1 MLLKD
6 FIDPQKLQEIQDQ
19 FSDATGL
26 AAITMDGDGAYITK
40 GSNFTEFCMKYTRE
54 SLLGKERCEKCDA
67 EGKGAYFCHAG
78 LMDFSA
84 PIIVNGEQVGVI
96 VGGQVL
102 PEKPDTEKFR
112 QIAREL
118 GIPEDEYLRA
128 LEKVPIREEKQIRAA
143 ATLLAKVI
151 NELVNLEYVE
161 KLNKRRMDVFVE
173 ESARA
178 EEAVTQVKRKMMDL
192 SKVSSTERLLSVN
205 ARIEAAHSGS
215 TGVGFAVVAKEIGNL
230 AENSAIVYSEIQ
242 ELVSK
247 ISDSIQRIGNVTLES
262 RKTISEEQE

>member
-26 AAITMDGDGAYITK
+26 AAITMDGDNTYITK
-40 GSNFTEFCMKYTRE
+40 GSNFTDFCMKYTRE
-54 SLLGKERCEKCDA
+54 SPMGKERCEKCDA

-84 PIIVNGEQVGVI
+84 PIIVDGERVGVI

-102 PEKPDTEKFR
+102 PEKPDPEKFR
-112 QIAREL
+112 AIAHEL
-118 GIPEDEYLRA
+118 GVPEDEYLRA
-128 LEKVPIREEKQIRAA
+128 LEKVPIRDEKQIRAA
-143 ATLLAKVI
+143 ATLLEKVV

-161 KLNKRRMDVFVE
+161 KLNKKRIDVFSA
-173 ESARA
+173 ESANA
-178 EEAVTQVKRKMMDL
+178 EEAVAQVKRKMQDL

-205 ARIEAAHSGS
+205 ARIEAAHSGNA
-215 TGVGFAVVAKEIGNL
+215 GVGFAVVAKEIGNL
-230 AENSAIVYSEIQ
+230 AENSAAVYSEIQ
-242 ELVSK
+242 TLVKK
-247 ISDSIQRIGNVTLES
+247 IGDSIQKIGNVTLG
-262 RKTISEEQE
+262 SEED

>member
-26 AAITMDGDGAYITK
+26 AAITMDGDNTYITK
-40 GSNFTEFCMKYTRE
+40 GSNFTDFCMKYTRE
-54 SLLGKERCEKCDA
+54 SPMGKERCEKCDA

-84 PIIVNGEQVGVI
+84 PIIVDGERVGVI

-102 PEKPDTEKFR
+102 PEKPDPEKFMA
-112 QIAREL
+112 IAHEL
-118 GIPEDEYLRA
+118 GVPEDEYLRA
-128 LEKVPIREEKQIRAA
+128 LEKVPIRDEKQIRAA
-143 ATLLAKVI
+143 ATLLEKVV

-161 KLNKRRMDVFVE
+161 KLNKKRIDVFSA
-173 ESARA
+173 ESANA
-178 EEAVTQVKRKMMDL
+178 EEAVAQVKRKMQDL

-205 ARIEAAHSGS
+205 ARIEAAHSGNA
-215 TGVGFAVVAKEIGNL
+215 GVGFAVVAKEIGNL
-230 AENSAIVYSEIQ
+230 AENSAAVYSEIQ
-242 ELVSK
+242 TLVKK
-247 ISDSIQRIGNVTLES
+247 IGDSIQKIGNVTLG
-262 RKTISEEQE
+262 SEED